1 MEEKSKKLLKFEPRL
16 ESMIAQAI
24 REDVGKGDITTE
36 LLFDDRQKAQGL
48 ILAENKCIVCGSY
61 IAQRVFE
68 QLDPGAKF
76 RVEVK
81 DGDEIQR
88 GKIVAEI
95 TGRARRMLTG
105 ERLAMNFLQ
114 HLSGIATLT
123 RKFVR
128 AIEGTGAKIA
138 ATRKTTP
145 LLRGLEKYAVETGG
159 GLSHRMRL
167 DDGILIKDN
176 HLALFGDIK
185 EAVESAKAKAGRG
198 KKVEVEVESLGELRD
213 ALAAKADII
222 LLDNM
227 NIEKLREAVRLAK
240 GKAVLEASGGVKLE
254 EVREIAMSGVDFI
267 SVGALTHSAPAVHFN
282 MLVKGGVRA

>member
-1 MEEKSKKLLKFEPRL
+1 MEEKIARLLKFEPRL
-16 ESMIAQAI
+16 EKIIDKAI
-24 REDVGKGDITTE
+24 REDVGRGDITTE
-36 LLFDDRQKAQGL
+36 LLFDEKKKADGL
-48 ILAENKCIVCGSY
+48 ILAEDKCIVCGVY

-68 QLDPGAKF
+68 KLDPSTKF

-81 DGDEIQR
+81 DGDEIQP
-88 GKIVAEI
+88 GKIVAELSAK
-95 TGRARRMLTG
+95 ARHILTG
-105 ERLAMNFLQ
+105 ERLAINFMQ

-128 AIEGTGAKIA
+128 AVEGTNAKIA

-145 LLRGLEKYAVETGG
+145 LLRGLEKYAVTTGG
-159 GLSHRMRL
+159 GFAHRMRL

-176 HLALFGDIK
+176 HLALFGDVK
-185 EAVESAKAKAGRG
+185 EAVIVAKANAPRG

-213 ALAAKADII
+213 ALEAKTDII

-227 NIEKLREAVRLAK
+227 NIEKLKEAVKMAK
-240 GKAVLEASGGVKLE
+240 GKALLEASGGVKLE
-254 EVREIAMSGVDFI
+254 NVREIAMSGVDFI

-282 MLVKGGVRA
+282 MIIKKAGE

>member
-1 MEEKSKKLLKFEPRL
+1 MEERIRKLLKYEPKL
-16 ESMIAQAI
+16 ESIIGKAI

-36 LLFDDRQKAQGL
+36 LLFDDRQKAHGL
-48 ILAENKCIVCGSY
+48 ILAEDRCIVCGTY

-68 QLDPGAKF
+68 QLDPSANV
-76 RVEVK
+76 RTEVK
-81 DGDEIQR
+81 DGDEIQP

-128 AIEGTGAKIA
+128 AVEGTGAKIA

-159 GLSHRMRL
+159 GFSHRMRL

-176 HLALFGDIK
+176 HLALFGNIR
-185 EAVESAKAKAGRG
+185 EAVASTKAKAPRG

-213 ALAAKADII
+213 VLEAGADII

-227 NIEKLREAVRLAK
+227 NIEKLREAVRIAK
-240 GKAVLEASGGVKLE
+240 GKALLEASGGVHLE
-254 EVREIAMSGVDFI
+254 NVREIAISGVDFI

-282 MLVKGGVRA
+282 MIVKKY

>member
-1 MEEKSKKLLKFEPRL
+1 MEERIRKLLKYEPKL
-16 ESMIAQAI
+16 ESIIGKAI

-36 LLFDDRQKAQGL
+36 LLFDDRQKAHGL
-48 ILAENKCIVCGSY
+48 ILAEDRCIVCGTY

-68 QLDPGAKF
+68 QLDPSANV
-76 RVEVK
+76 RTEVK
-81 DGDEIQR
+81 DGDEIQP

-128 AIEGTGAKIA
+128 AVEGTGAKIA

-159 GLSHRMRL
+159 GFSHRMRL

-176 HLALFGDIK
+176 HLALFGNIR
-185 EAVESAKAKAGRG
+185 EAVASTKAKAPRG

-213 ALAAKADII
+213 VLEAGADII

-227 NIEKLREAVRLAK
+227 NIEKLREAVRIAK
-240 GKAVLEASGGVKLE
+240 GKALLEASGGVHLE
-254 EVREIAMSGVDFI
+254 NVREIAMSGVDFI

-282 MLVKGGVRA
+282 MIVKKY

>member
-1 MEEKSKKLLKFEPRL
+1 MEEKMRKVLKFEPGL
-16 ESMIAQAI
+16 EKLIDKAI

-36 LLFDDRQKAQGL
+36 LLFDDHKPARGL
-48 ILAENKCIVCGSY
+48 VLAEDKCIVCGCY
-61 IAQRVFE
+61 IAQRIFE
-68 QLDPGAKF
+68 KLDPKARF

-81 DGDEIQR
+81 DGDEIQP
-88 GKIVAEI
+88 GKIVAELSA
-95 TGRARRMLTG
+95 RARRILTG
-105 ERLAMNFLQ
+105 ERLAMNFMQ

-128 AIEGTGAKIA
+128 AVEGTPAKIA

-145 LLRGLEKYAVETGG
+145 LLRNLEKYAVEIGG
-159 GLSHRMRL
+159 GYSHRMRL

-176 HLALFGDIK
+176 HLALFGDVK
-185 EAVESAKAKAGRG
+185 QAVTMAKAHAPRG

-213 ALAAKADII
+213 ALEAKADII

-227 NIEKLREAVRLAK
+227 NLEKLREAVKMAK

-254 EVREIAMSGVDFI
+254 SVREIALTGVDFI

-282 MLVKGGVRA
+282 MIIKQAG